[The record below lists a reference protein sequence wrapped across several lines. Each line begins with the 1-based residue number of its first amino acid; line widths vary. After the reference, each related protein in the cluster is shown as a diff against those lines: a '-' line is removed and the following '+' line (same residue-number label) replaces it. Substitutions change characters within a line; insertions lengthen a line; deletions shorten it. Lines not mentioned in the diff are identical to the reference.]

1 MDRQPLKALD
11 TREPRQPLLKILMGL
26 EMLDTRVGM
35 EMLDIRVGIERLDMM
50 VVMGLAR
57 LDMT

>member
-1 MDRQPLKALD
+1 MDRGPTWVTL
-11 TREPRQPLLKILMGL
+11 EPEVEAMGL
-26 EMLDTRVGM
+26 EVGM
-35 EMLDIRVGIERLDMM
+35 EMLDIRVGIKRLDMM